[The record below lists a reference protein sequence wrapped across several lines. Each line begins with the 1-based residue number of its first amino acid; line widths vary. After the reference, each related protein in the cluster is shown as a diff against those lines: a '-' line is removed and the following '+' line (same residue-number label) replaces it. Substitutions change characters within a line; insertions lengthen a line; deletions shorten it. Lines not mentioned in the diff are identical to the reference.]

1 MEKMKIIFVGYAVNQ
16 ESIAA
21 YSGISVAGN
30 KMQINLLKNLYKMK
44 DVDLHVITIRPV
56 ATFPTDKKVFYSSVK
71 EKVFAEVEA
80 QEIGFANFPIVKQI
94 SQIRSVEK
102 AIEDALKQY
111 GTKYTILLTFNMFP
125 QIGIPAVRA
134 MKKYDVKLVSLLADL
149 PIDDA
154 ASRNIFSSFLRSMFD
169 ESTKRTIR
177 MLEHAIVLNK
187 YAIERYAPCADYI
200 VIDGGVD
207 EETIAKFHPTF
218 TAEKKRTRNMV
229 YGGSL
234 NLYSGVIRLAKCMK
248 HIPDEDIILDI
259 YGAGDGEKELKR
271 LAQTDHRI
279 RIHGRIDN
287 LVMLQK
293 QREAYL
299 LVNPRPIDDPISE
312 VTFPSKIF
320 EYMLSG
326 TPVLSTRL
334 NGFSDEY
341 NGKILFFEGQG
352 EEDMALS
359 IINVMRM
366 PYEQLNGY
374 ARRAYEY
381 VLSEKGWNKQAERIY
396 EYCKKI

>member
-1 MEKMKIIFVGYAVNQ
+1 MEETKIIFVGYAVNPE
-16 ESIAA
+16 ESAA
-21 YSGISVAGN
+21 YSGISIAGN
-30 KMQINLLKNLYKMK
+30 KMQINLLKNLYGIK
-44 DVDLHVITIRPV
+44 DIDLHIITIRPV
-56 ATFPTDKKVFYSSVK
+56 ATFPTDKKAFYPSAK
-71 EKVFAEVEA
+71 EKIFAKAEAEEV
-80 QEIGFANFPIVKQI
+80 GFVNFPIVKQI
-94 SQIRSVEK
+94 SQIRCVEK
-102 AIEDALKQY
+102 AIKAALKQY
-111 GTKYTILLTFNMFP
+111 GTEHTVLLTFNMFP
-125 QIGIPAVRA
+125 QVGIPAVRA
-134 MKKYDVKLVSLLADL
+134 MKKYGVKLVSLLADL

-154 ASRNIFSSFLRSMFD
+154 ASRSIFRSFLRSRFD
-169 ESTKRTIR
+169 ESTRRSIS

-187 YAIERYAPCADYI
+187 YAAERYAPCADYI

-207 EETIAKFHPTF
+207 EDTIAKFHPAF
-218 TAEKKRTRNMV
+218 TAEKKKTRNMV

-234 NLYSGVIRLAKCMK
+234 NLYSGVITLAKSMK

-271 LAQTDHRI
+271 IAQTDQRI
-279 RIHGRIDN
+279 RIHGRVDN
-287 LVMLQK
+287 AVMLQK

-341 NGKILFFEGQG
+341 NGKILFFEGQD
-352 EEDMALS
+352 EEAMASS
-359 IINVMRM
+359 IANAMRM

-381 VLSEKGWNKQAERIY
+381 VSSEKGWNKQAGRIY
-396 EYCKKI
+396 EYCKGI